1 MKYVEIEF
9 RCQRC
14 GHLFIE
20 EEREFCDAPPTTTAL
35 ARQKIQAIHESSKTG
50 EYLSPIDKNLAN
62 ALNDIIGTQPQSQ
75 EERENARKIIITKLR
90 GAYADMILVE
100 AEKLGISFQ
109 EAKDRGVI
117 TESMDDFVQRNL
129 ALIDASQP
137 KVEEHVQ
144 EPVEDNSVKERE
156 YRLDWARKKLAGKQ
170 PTKTVEE
177 YVKRRLAGEV
187 FS

>member
-75 EERENARKIIITKLR
+75 EERENARKIIIMKLR

-117 TESMDDFVQRNL
+117 TESMEDFVNRNM
-129 ALIDASQP
+129 AELIQLQPTVVSQD
-137 KVEEHVQ
+137 
-144 EPVEDNSVKERE
+144 EPVEDNSTKERE
-156 YRLDWARKKLAGKQ
+156 FRLDWARKKLAGKQ
-170 PTKTVEE
+170 PTATVDE
-177 YVKRRLAGEV
+177 YVQRRLAGEL